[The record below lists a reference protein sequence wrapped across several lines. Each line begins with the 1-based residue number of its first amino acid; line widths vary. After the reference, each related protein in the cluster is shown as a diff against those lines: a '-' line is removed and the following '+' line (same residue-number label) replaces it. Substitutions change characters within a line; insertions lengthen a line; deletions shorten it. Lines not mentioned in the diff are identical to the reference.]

1 MNIEFKENQL
11 NAFFQM
17 VYLGN
22 HVINDVRLISE
33 QKLEYAEIYNYVY
46 DKFLEYL
53 KTEKKIDKESAA
65 VKIEKV
71 LLEADNFADYY
82 SQVTFPLIAAQMQ
95 AEKNFGKNYSGEK
108 LFAEEMYENIL
119 ETAQGDIEIKVKG
132 VESKEPEV
140 QLKEKDV
147 SKIKIEVDYDKLY
160 NLFQNNKKSLTDF
173 LSENNLNFE
182 NVVNSFLNRNILI
195 SSGLIHKM
203 CIYLGMPFSDFCE
216 KTSRKENVV
225 EL

>member
-1 MNIEFKENQL
+1 MFI
-11 NAFFQM
+11 
-17 VYLGN
+17 
-22 HVINDVRLISE
+22 VIY
-33 QKLEYAEIYNYVY
+33 K
-46 DKFLEYL
+46 
-53 KTEKKIDKESAA
+53 
-65 VKIEKV
+65 
-71 LLEADNFADYY
+71 
-82 SQVTFPLIAAQMQ
+82 
-95 AEKNFGKNYSGEK
+95 
-108 LFAEEMYENIL
+108 
-119 ETAQGDIEIKVKG
+119 
-132 VESKEPEV
+132 
-140 QLKEKDV
+140 KDV